1 MIAPGQH
8 RLARLQVVNWGT
20 FNGAFDLP
28 VPRAGLLVTGPSG
41 SGKSSLLDALAS
53 VLVQPRWLQ
62 FNAAAQEG
70 GAADRSRSL
79 VSYVRGAYKR
89 EADGSTGEVSTTFL
103 RPGATWSAVGLT
115 FDDGRGRVTTVL
127 RLFHLPRGTT
137 ASGDLASVFC
147 LAEEPVDL
155 LALQGFAE
163 NGLDQRRLKASH
175 PSWWVHPTYSA
186 FAPRLQRRLGLAS
199 DQAQRLLHKTQS
211 AKNLTSLDTLLREF
225 MLDQPDTFDLVTSAT
240 EQFHELAAAHA
251 SVVDARRQRESL
263 APLRP
268 IDTERTHL
276 LDERD
281 ALAGE
286 QQHLETARL
295 TRQLE
300 RTASDLQGL
309 ETRLTRLA
317 SEVDAADEAERAGR
331 DDRDAAW
338 RLVEGRGGRE
348 LEALEHEAAA
358 QRAMVEQR
366 GQLRRQ
372 VQATADAV
380 GLAVPAAEAGWA
392 GFLAEASAAGDALAE
407 AEDAR
412 EARHR
417 LSGEHAEARSR
428 VRQIEGELSSLRL
441 QRSGLEQQ
449 LVTLRDD
456 LVAATGASAERLAFA
471 GELIEV
477 RPGEAAWTGPIERI
491 LRSLART
498 LLVPDDLYPH
508 VSALV
513 DERSLGLRLLYV
525 RVPARVVA
533 APEPAD
539 ARSLVHKVSV
549 AASEHAGW
557 LSAELARRFDY
568 ACVDSVAAL
577 RSVVRGVTPNGQVRH
592 SETRHEKD
600 DRSGVDDRRH
610 WVLGSSRA
618 ARQEALQSAL
628 VQAQVAEAS
637 AREARD
643 AAETARDARV
653 ERARALALVRDVT
666 WEQVD
671 VAGADKRLAEMVGRA
686 DTLRNTAG
694 LAEAQ
699 AALGRAEQHLA
710 EAIEHARAL
719 RERRTRTQADRDRL
733 ADQRERWRRDLDS
746 RAAVPDV
753 VASRLAARF
762 SSAAEPDVDQ
772 AARAVAERLTHDV
785 QAADRRLGNA
795 ANRAERIMQ
804 AYKLGWPAESSDLL
818 IQVDYLPDYLAILG
832 RLEADRLPEFED
844 RFFDLLQGQSRNNIG
859 ALAQRINQSRREI
872 RERVQPIND
881 SLRQT
886 EYAPGEYLHV
896 RVDDRRL
903 PEVTVFLRDLA
914 EITSGSLE
922 DALGSGLGA
931 DERARAE
938 ARFVRMRDLI
948 RRLSSSEPEEVRW
961 RTQCL
966 DTRLHVQ
973 FLAEVRDGD
982 GRTVDYFA
990 GAAGLSGGERQK
1002 LVTFCLAAALR
1013 YQLARDGAPLP
1024 NYGLVVL
1031 DEAFDKTDPAFTR
1044 AGLDVFRTF
1053 GFQLLLATPLK
1064 MLQTLEDYVGG
1075 AAVVLNEAGSGSHV
1089 ELMLFDEVGAPEV
1102 ASARV
1107 DAAQEALL

>member
-1 MIAPGQH
+1 MIAAGQH

-20 FNGAFDLP
+20 FHGYFDLP

-89 EADGSTGEVSTTFL
+89 EADGATGEVSTTFL

-115 FDDGRGRVTTVL
+115 YDDGEGRPTTVL

-137 ASGDLASVFC
+137 AAGDLATVFC

-155 LALQGFAE
+155 LGLQPFAE
-163 NGLDQRRLKASH
+163 NGLDQRRLKAAH
-175 PSWWVHPTYSA
+175 PSWSVQTTYSA

-240 EQFHELAAAHA
+240 EQFHELAAAHG
-251 SVVDARRQRESL
+251 SVVDARRQKDAL
-263 APLRP
+263 ASLRP
-268 IDTERTHL
+268 IDTERTRWL
-276 LDERD
+276 AERD
-281 ALAGE
+281 ALALE
-286 QQHLETARL
+286 QEHLETVRL
-295 TRQLE
+295 SRQLE
-300 RTASDLQGL
+300 RTASEVGQL
-309 ETRLTRLA
+309 ETRLERLA
-317 SEVDAADEAERAGR
+317 SEVEAADDAERARR

-348 LEALEHEAAA
+348 LEALEHDAAA
-358 QRAMVEQR
+358 QRSTLERRA
-366 GQLRRQ
+366 QLRRQ

-380 GLAVPAAEAGWA
+380 GLALPAAEAGWA
-392 GFLAEASAAGDALAE
+392 AFVAEADAAAAALAE
-407 AEDAR
+407 GDEAR

-417 LSGEHAEARSR
+417 LSGEHADARDR
-428 VRQIEGELSSLRL
+428 VRGLEGELQALRV
-441 QRSGLEQQ
+441 QRSGLEQP
-449 LVTLRDD
+449 LVTLRDA
-456 LVAATGASAERLAFA
+456 LVAATGASAERLPFA

-477 RPGEAAWTGPIERI
+477 QPDEAAWTGPIERI

-508 VSALV
+508 VSSLV

-525 RVPARVVA
+525 RVPGRVDA
-533 APEPAD
+533 APEPTD
-539 ARSLVHKVSV
+539 ARSLVHKVAV
-549 AASEHAGW
+549 AASEHADW

-568 ACVDSVAAL
+568 ACVDSVGAL
-577 RSVVRGVTPNGQVRH
+577 RGVTRGVTRSGQVRY
-592 SETRHEKD
+592 SDTRHEKD
-600 DRSGVDDRRH
+600 DRSGVDDRRT

-618 ARQEALQSAL
+618 ARQEALTAAL
-628 VQAQVAEAS
+628 AEAQAAEAS
-637 AREARD
+637 ARQARD
-643 AAETARDARV
+643 AAEAARDDRL
-653 ERARALALVRDVT
+653 ERSRALALVRDLT

-671 VAGADKRLAEMVGRA
+671 VGGAEGRLAEVQRRA
-686 DTLRNTAG
+686 DSLRATAG

-699 AALGRAEQHLA
+699 GELARAEQQLA
-710 EAIEHARAL
+710 AALEQARGL
-719 RERRTRTQADRDRL
+719 RERRIRAEADRDRL
-733 ADQRERWRRDLDS
+733 VDRRERWQREWAGRPP
-746 RAAVPDV
+746 VPDAA
-753 VASRLAARF
+753 ASRLSARF
-762 SSAAEPDVDQ
+762 AEAAEADVDQ
-772 AARAVAERLTHDV
+772 AARLVAERLAHDV

-795 ANRAERIMQ
+795 ANRAERVMQ
-804 AYKLGWPAESSDLL
+804 AYKQGWPAESADLA
-818 IQVDYLPDYLAILG
+818 IQVDFLPDYLAILE

-859 ALAQRINQSRREI
+859 ALAQRIHQSRREI

-886 EYAPGEYLHV
+886 EYAPGQYLHV

-903 PEVTVFLRDLA
+903 PDVTVFLRDLA

-931 DERARAE
+931 EERVRAE
-938 ARFVRMRDLI
+938 ARFVRMRDLV
-948 RRLSSSEPEEVRW
+948 RRLSSTEPDDVRW

-973 FLAEVRDGD
+973 FLAEVRDTD
-982 GRTVDYFA
+982 GQAVDWFV

-1075 AAVVLNEAGSGSHV
+1075 AAVVLNEAGSGSRL
-1089 ELMLFDEVGAPEV
+1089 ELMLFDEVAASEAPEG
-1102 ASARV
+1102 
-1107 DAAQEALL
+1107 AAQESLL

>member
-8 RLARLQVVNWGT
+8 RLARLQLVNWGT
-20 FNGAFDLP
+20 FHGYFDLP

-70 GAADRSRSL
+70 GAADRSRTL

-89 EADGSTGEVSTTFL
+89 EADGATGEVSTTFL

-115 FDDGRGRVTTVL
+115 FDDAADRVTTVL
-127 RLFHLPRGTT
+127 RLFHLPRGST
-137 ASGDLASVFC
+137 AAGDLATLFC
-147 LAEEPVDL
+147 LAEERVDL
-155 LALQGFAE
+155 LTLEPFAKD
-163 NGLDQRRLKASH
+163 GLDQRRLKAAH
-175 PSWWVHPTYSA
+175 PGWSVQTTYSA

-225 MLDQPDTFDLVTSAT
+225 MLDLPDTFDLVTSAT

-251 SVVDARRQRESL
+251 SVVDARRQRDAL

-268 IDTERTHL
+268 LDGERARWL
-276 LDERD
+276 AERD
-281 ALAGE
+281 ALAVE
-286 QQHLETARL
+286 QQHLETVRLARH
-295 TRQLE
+295 LE
-300 RTASDLQGL
+300 RTG
-309 ETRLTRLA
+309 
-317 SEVDAADEAERAGR
+317 SEVGQLEARLRWLAFEVSAADADEEGRR

-348 LEALEHEAAA
+348 LEALEREAAA
-358 QRAMVEQR
+358 QRATAAQR
-366 GQLRRQ
+366 TQLRQQ

-380 GLAVPAAEAGWA
+380 GLTLPSGGAEWAGFVSAAEAA
-392 GFLAEASAAGDALAE
+392 ASALAE
-407 AEDAR
+407 GEEAK

-417 LSGEHAEARSR
+417 LSGTHADARDR
-428 VRQIEGELSSLRL
+428 VRRLEREVEALRV
-441 QRSGLEQQ
+441 QRSGLEQPLMALRNE
-449 LVTLRDD
+449 LVE
-456 LVAATGASAERLAFA
+456 ATGVPVERLPFA

-477 RPGEAAWTGPIERI
+477 RPDEAAWTGPIERI

-498 LLVPDDLYPH
+498 LLVPADLYPH
-508 VSALV
+508 ISSLV
-513 DERSLGLRLLYV
+513 DERSLGLRLLYA
-525 RVPARVVA
+525 RVPPHVDGV
-533 APEPAD
+533 PEPAEP
-539 ARSLVHKVSV
+539 RSLVHKVSV
-549 AASEHAGW
+549 TASEHASW
-557 LSAELARRFDY
+557 LAAELSRRFDY

-577 RSVVRGVTPNGQVRH
+577 RGVPRGVTRRGQVRH
-592 SETRHEKD
+592 SEVRHEKD
-600 DRSGVDDRRH
+600 DRTGVDDRRH

-618 ARQEALQSAL
+618 ARQDALQAAL
-628 VQAQVAEAS
+628 AEA
-637 AREARD
+637 R
-643 AAETARDARV
+643 AAEETARDARDAAEAARDDRL
-653 ERARALALVRDVT
+653 ERSRALAVVRDLA

-671 VAGADKRLAEMVGRA
+671 AAGAEALLAELEQRA
-686 DTLRNTAG
+686 QRLRAATG

-699 AALGRAEQHLA
+699 GQLARAEHDLA
-710 EAIEHARAL
+710 AAIGHARDL
-719 RERRTRTQADRDRL
+719 RERRARAEADLDRL
-733 ADQRERWRRDLDS
+733 AAKRERWQSQLDV
-746 RAAVPDV
+746 RPPVPEAA
-753 VASRLAARF
+753 ASRLASRF
-762 SSAAEPDVDQ
+762 DDTSDADVDE
-772 AARAVAERLTHDV
+772 AARLVLQRLAQDV
-785 QAADRRLGNA
+785 QAADRRLANT
-795 ANRAERIMQ
+795 ANRTERVMQ
-804 AYKLGWPAESSDLL
+804 AYRQEWPAESADLA

-832 RLEADRLPEFED
+832 RLEADRLPEFEN

-886 EYAPGEYLHV
+886 EYAPGQYLHV

-903 PEVTVFLRDLA
+903 PEVTEFLRALA

-931 DERARAE
+931 EERGRAE
-938 ARFVRMRDLI
+938 ARFVQMRDLI
-948 RRLSSSEPEEVRW
+948 RRLSSTEPDDVRW
-961 RTQCL
+961 RTHCL

-973 FLAEVRDGD
+973 FLAEVRDTD
-982 GRTVDYFA
+982 GRAVDWFL

-1013 YQLARDGAPLP
+1013 YQLARDGAALP

-1089 ELMLFDEVGAPEV
+1089 ELMLFDEAAAQVAPQPPE
-1102 ASARV
+1102 
-1107 DAAQEALL
+1107 QEALL

>member
-8 RLARLQVVNWGT
+8 RVARLQLVNWGT
-20 FNGAFDLP
+20 FHGYFDLP

-70 GAADRSRSL
+70 GAADRSRTL

-89 EADGSTGEVSTTFL
+89 EADGATGEVSTTFL
-103 RPGATWSAVGLT
+103 RAGATWSAVALT
-115 FDDGRGRVTTVL
+115 FDDAGGRLTTVL

-137 ASGDLASVFC
+137 AAGDLASVFC

-155 LALQGFAE
+155 LAAEPFAKD
-163 NGLDQRRLKASH
+163 GIDQRRLKAAH
-175 PSWWVHPTYSA
+175 PGWSVHTTYSA
-186 FAPRLQRRLGLAS
+186 FSPRLQRRLGLAS

-225 MLDQPDTFDLVTSAT
+225 MLDLPDTFDLVTSAT

-251 SVVDARRQRESL
+251 SVVDARRQKEAL
-263 APLRP
+263 TPLRP
-268 IDTERTHL
+268 LDGERTRWL
-276 LDERD
+276 AERD
-281 ALAGE
+281 ALADE
-286 QQHLETARL
+286 QQHLETVRLARH
-295 TRQLE
+295 LE
-300 RTASDLQGL
+300 RTASEVGQLEARLQ
-309 ETRLTRLA
+309 RLA
-317 SEVDAADEAERAGR
+317 SEVAAADAAEHARR

-348 LEALEHEAAA
+348 LEALEHEAVARSATVA
-358 QRAMVEQR
+358 QRA
-366 GQLRRQ
+366 QLRRQ

-380 GLAVPAAEAGWA
+380 GLALPSDETGWA
-392 GFLAEASAAGDALAE
+392 GFVSEAEVAASALAE
-407 AEDAR
+407 GEDAK

-417 LSGEHAEARSR
+417 LSGEHADARDR
-428 VRQIEGELSSLRL
+428 VRRLEGELQALRL
-441 QRSGLEQQ
+441 QRSGLEQP
-449 LVTLRDD
+449 LVSLRDA
-456 LVAATGASAERLAFA
+456 LVAATAAPPERLPFA
-471 GELIEV
+471 AELIEV
-477 RPGEAAWTGPIERI
+477 RPDQAAWTGPIERI

-498 LLVPDDLYPH
+498 LLVPEDLYPH
-508 VSALV
+508 VSSLV
-513 DERSLGLRLLYV
+513 DERSLGLRLLYA
-525 RVPARVVA
+525 RVPAHVDEV
-533 APEPAD
+533 PQPAD
-539 ARSLVHKVSV
+539 PRSLVHKVTV
-549 AASEHAGW
+549 ATSEHTAW
-557 LSAELARRFDY
+557 LGAELARRFDY
-568 ACVDSVAAL
+568 ACVDSAAAL
-577 RSVVRGVTPNGQVRH
+577 RGVRRGVTRAGQVRH
-592 SETRHEKD
+592 SDVRHETD
-600 DRSGVDDRRH
+600 DRTDVDDRRH
-610 WVLGSSRA
+610 WMLGSSRT
-618 ARQEALQSAL
+618 ARQEALQAAL
-628 VQAQVAEAS
+628 AEARATEAS
-637 AREARD
+637 ARVARD
-643 AAETARDARV
+643 GAEAARDDRL
-653 ERARALALVRDVT
+653 ERSRALATLRDRA

-671 VAGADKRLAEMVGRA
+671 VAGAAALLAGLENRA
-686 DTLRNTAG
+686 EGLRAAAG

-699 AALGRAEQHLA
+699 GQLARAEHQLSA
-710 EAIEHARAL
+710 AIEHTRDL
-719 RERRTRTQADRDRL
+719 RERRTRAEVDRDHILER
-733 ADQRERWRRDLDS
+733 RERWHRDLDG
-746 RAAVPDV
+746 RPPVPDAA
-753 VASRLAARF
+753 ASRLAGRF
-762 SSAAEPDVDQ
+762 ADAPDADVDE
-772 AARAVAERLTHDV
+772 AARLVLERLGHDV
-785 QAADRRLGNA
+785 QAADRRLANT
-795 ANRAERIMQ
+795 ANRAERVMQ
-804 AYKLGWPAESSDLL
+804 AYKQDWPAESADLA
-818 IQVDYLPDYLAILG
+818 IQVDYLPDYLAILQ

-886 EYAPGEYLHV
+886 EYAPGQYLHV

-903 PEVTVFLRDLA
+903 PEVTEFLRDLA

-931 DERARAE
+931 EERVRAE

-948 RRLSSSEPEEVRW
+948 RRLSSAEPDDVRW
-961 RTQCL
+961 RTHCL

-973 FLAEVRDGD
+973 FLAEVRDTEGHA
-982 GRTVDYFA
+982 VDWFA

-1013 YQLARDGAPLP
+1013 YQLARDGAALP

-1075 AAVVLNEAGSGSHV
+1075 AAVVLNEAGSGSRV
-1089 ELMLFDEVGAPEV
+1089 ELMLFDEGAATEVPDAPE
-1102 ASARV
+1102 
-1107 DAAQEALL
+1107 QEALL